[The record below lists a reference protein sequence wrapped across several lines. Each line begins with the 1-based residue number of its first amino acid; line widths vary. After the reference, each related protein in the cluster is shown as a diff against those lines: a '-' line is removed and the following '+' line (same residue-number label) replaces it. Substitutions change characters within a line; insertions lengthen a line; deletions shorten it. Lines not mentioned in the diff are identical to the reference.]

1 MIGRAEKKVK
11 NEAKR
16 QMHNMS
22 SDEDLSQNLQEP
34 ARKTNPKSRERPVIR
49 SGSDGVLIESE
60 DRVWRE

>member
-11 NEAKR
+11 NEANR

-34 ARKTNPKSRERPVIR
+34 ARKTNPKSREH
-49 SGSDGVLIESE
+49 
-60 DRVWRE
+60 